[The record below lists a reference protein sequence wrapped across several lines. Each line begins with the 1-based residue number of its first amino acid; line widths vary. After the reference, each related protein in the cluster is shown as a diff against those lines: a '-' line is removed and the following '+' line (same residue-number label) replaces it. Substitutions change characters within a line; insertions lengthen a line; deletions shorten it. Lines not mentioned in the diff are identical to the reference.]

1 MDAHFYHFAC
11 VCSKATWVMVFY
23 KQNGSLRAPMLVFA
37 KRKSV
42 SATPDRPAS
51 ETADRLHGCSFS
63 SFGSYLLNSHIGHD
77 VLQPW
82 WLTEGTKARLCQ
94 EGVCFGSTRQISL
107 TGGKRL
113 V

>member
-51 ETADRLHGCSFS
+51 QTANRLHGCSFLS
-63 SFGSYLLNSHIGHD
+63 LCLCLFKSHMGHG
-77 VLQPW
+77 VL
-82 WLTEGTKARLCQ
+82 
-94 EGVCFGSTRQISL
+94 
-107 TGGKRL
+107 
-113 V
+113 